1 MFSQRNNP
9 YCELLSDYAMNIDNY
24 FMLVKK
30 KKKKNSELMLWKK
43 KNEKNFDLTIN
54 DIEKK
59 LYLYEYTFV
68 KKVEKC
74 GNLRKNGFFEL
85 KERIFVISC

>member
-1 MFSQRNNP
+1 
-9 YCELLSDYAMNIDNY
+9 
-24 FMLVKK
+24 
-30 KKKKNSELMLWKK
+30 MLWKK

-59 LYLYEYTFV
+59 LYLYEYTLA